1 MVLCCFVGFFHLFFF
16 LNDFFFLPFTFL
28 IIIYQSKIIVLFET
42 PLRENETNSHCPDSR
57 LKLTIYILNKT
68 F

>member
-1 MVLCCFVGFFHLFFF
+1 MI
-16 LNDFFFLPFTFL
+16 FFFLPFTFL